1 MRPIVVWFRRD
12 LRTDDHAALW
22 RAAQTGVPIVPLFIV
37 DRRLIAE
44 LPSDGTIFDFQAA
57 CLSELAD
64 RLAYLGAPLCIRY
77 GEPTEVFHA
86 LFNELSV
93 AVLYYNRDYEPY
105 ARERDRA
112 VEALA
117 RTYGVTVRS
126 FKDHVLVEP
135 WEVATADGKPFVMY
149 TPFFRAWS
157 AVPKP
162 EPFGEP
168 EHLRGVPGLRSDP
181 IPKAVHL
188 GKPAT
193 IARWAVDPGMHA
205 AHKRWERFR
214 SGGLLQYHKSRDFP
228 ALEEGSSRMSPYLR
242 FGAISI
248 RRLYWDAVAYLQD
261 PRLSAEERT
270 AIERFIAELAWREFF
285 QHVLWHFPDTPRRS
299 FRPLGDAFPWENNE
313 HLFRAWSEGR
323 TGYPLVDAAMREL
336 NETGYMHNRVRM
348 VVASFL
354 VKDLHIDWRWG
365 ERYFR
370 SKLLDGDLASNVGNW
385 QWAASVGVD
394 TRPLRIFNPIRQS
407 RRYDPDGTYIRRW
420 VPELS
425 ELPATSIHEPWR
437 SGRPGTEYPHPI
449 VNHTERKRLF
459 ERIYTQLRSRSAT
472 GELPPS
478 GRDL

>member
-1 MRPIVVWFRRD
+1 M
-12 LRTDDHAALW
+12 
-22 RAAQTGVPIVPLFIV
+22 
-37 DRRLIAE
+37 
-44 LPSDGTIFDFQAA
+44 
-57 CLSELAD
+57 
-64 RLAYLGAPLCIRY
+64 
-77 GEPTEVFHA
+77 
-86 LFNELSV
+86 
-93 AVLYYNRDYEPY
+93 
-105 ARERDRA
+105 
-112 VEALA
+112 
-117 RTYGVTVRS
+117 
-126 FKDHVLVEP
+126 
-135 WEVATADGKPFVMY
+135 
-149 TPFFRAWS
+149 
-157 AVPKP
+157 
-162 EPFGEP
+162 
-168 EHLRGVPGLRSDP
+168 
-181 IPKAVHL
+181 
-188 GKPAT
+188 
-193 IARWAVDPGMHA
+193 
-205 AHKRWERFR
+205 
-214 SGGLLQYHKSRDFP
+214 
-228 ALEEGSSRMSPYLR
+228 SSYLR

-248 RRLYWDAVAYLQD
+248 RRLYRDAVAYLQD

-270 AIERFIAELAWREFF
+270 AIQRFIAELAWREFF

-313 HLFRAWSEGR
+313 RLFRAWSEGQ

-407 RRYDPDGTYIRRW
+407 RQYDPDGTYIRRW

-449 VNHTERKRLF
+449 VNHAERKRLF
-459 ERIYTQLRSRSAT
+459 ERIYAQLRSRSAT
-472 GELPPS
+472 GGLPPS
-478 GRDL
+478 ERDL